1 MTEYDIVRLG
11 FGLGETTEPDARWL
25 HGCSRTCP
33 IVWCYGHAATLGN
46 MKRYICVS
54 IHFFAPQSSV
64 QWIYLFS
71 SVTGGV
77 SRHQPELQ
85 RKLNSRHMTG
95 ILNFWNGTTRSIR
108 YSCHSPSYHHETTS
122 GLLLSIQVLPYQL
135 GLFPLPGISQ
145 AMSADIRKQR
155 KHAIA
160 KADEEL
166 LAELGY
172 KQEFRRAFKP
182 IEVFCFLFVTR
193 TTPISFR
200 FLESR
205 SASLVSFLLL
215 RQSRCPSSASIL
227 TDCPTTV
234 LSCSIRYQMV
244 VLLPWSGGS
253 VSFRLLSKHPNLL
266 NGFSSGP
273 SLVPSS
279 SPSACRWLNL
289 LRQLLHQ
296 GGYVVTFASL
306 TR

>member
-200 FLESR
+200 FWNRVQHRWSPSFYCVSHGAPLPRASLLTVRPQFCLVLFVTKWWCCCHGLGGLFR
-205 SASLVSFLLL
+205 SACCRNTPTYSTASLVG
-215 RQSRCPSSASIL
+215 RR
-227 TDCPTTV
+227 
-234 LSCSIRYQMV
+234 
-244 VLLPWSGGS
+244 
-253 VSFRLLSKHPNLL
+253 
-266 NGFSSGP
+266 
-273 SLVPSS
+273 
-279 SPSACRWLNL
+279 
-289 LRQLLHQ
+289 
-296 GGYVVTFASL
+296 
-306 TR
+306 